1 MLGAEQGETQEE
13 EEEEAE
19 EEAEELKEEYT
30 SGGKG
35 AKTVCSGKR
44 EKNNRD
50 FVYEPRVGK
59 LRDARLRN
67 ACVRS

>member
-1 MLGAEQGETQEE
+1 MEDEDAEV
-13 EEEEAE
+13 
-19 EEAEELKEEYT
+19 AEELKEEYT
-30 SGGKG
+30 SGMGRG
-35 AKTVCSGKR
+35 GGEPRRTKR
-44 EKNNRD
+44 EKNNHRGRG